1 MNLNDLVRAV
11 SDLGAGVEPVGVADE
26 VREAAAAMVSRSAS
40 RSMISKR
47 RPDQDLRRGD
57 LVSLRSQDSNLD
69 VVVLGRLDNEGELPE
84 DPTLPAGTVCTV
96 VERLD
101 DPHITSQPAFVV
113 MVETE
118 GRLQRLWAYA
128 GELTLESR
136 CSG

>member
-11 SDLGAGVEPVGVADE
+11 SDIGAGVEPVGVADE
-26 VREAAAAMVSRSAS
+26 VREAAASMVGRSA
-40 RSMISKR
+40 KR

-69 VVVLGRLDNEGELPE
+69 VVVLGRLDNEGDLPE
-84 DPTLPAGTVCTV
+84 DPTLPVGTVCTI

-128 GELTLESR
+128 GELALESR

>member
-1 MNLNDLVRAV
+1 MPAR
-11 SDLGAGVEPVGVADE
+11 
-26 VREAAAAMVSRSAS
+26 VREAAAAMVGRSA
-40 RSMISKR
+40 KR

-69 VVVLGRLDNEGELPE
+69 VVVLGRLDNEGDLPE
-84 DPTLPAGTVCTV
+84 DPTLPVGTVCTI

>member
-11 SDLGAGVEPVGVADE
+11 SDIGAGVEPVGVADE
-26 VREAAAAMVSRSAS
+26 VREAAAAMVGRSA
-40 RSMISKR
+40 KR

-69 VVVLGRLDNEGELPE
+69 VVVLGRLAHESDESQ

-101 DPHITSQPAFVV
+101 DPLITSQPAFVV